1 MVASEPLWG
10 HFLKELPLGS
20 SFKRWAEIL
29 KSSDFTHPRV
39 ALMPPLRLRTPVRCA
54 TIVSVMLDIRFIREN
69 AEAVQENA
77 RRKNYNVDIARL
89 ITLDDQ
95 RRELSVRADELR
107 ERRNANAAKMKG
119 GKPEQSLI
127 DEGKAIKTEL
137 AELEDSFGLLE
148 EDVLKLQKAVP
159 NMALEDVPV
168 GASEDE
174 NIVAKVVGEPTTF
187 DFEPR
192 NHWQIAEQRDW
203 IDKERAAKV
212 AGSRFAYIKGDLVKL
227 QFAIIQYV
235 INSLSD
241 ETVLA
246 KIAQNAGL
254 EGVST
259 KPFTPVLP
267 PLVIRTE
274 LYDAMDR
281 LEPRDDRYKLED
293 DDLWLQGSAEHVMGS
308 MHAGE
313 MLSEEQL
320 PLRYLG
326 YATSFRRE
334 AGTYGKDMEGILRM
348 HQFDKLEMESFTT
361 GENGL
366 KEHLLMVAIQEYLLA
381 SLGIPYRVIQKCTA
395 DIGKPD
401 ARGID
406 MEAWL
411 PGQDQY
417 RETHTADY
425 MTDYQ
430 SRRLQTRVRRAEGA
444 PELVHTN
451 DATAFALGR
460 AMIAIIEN
468 NQHSDGTV
476 TIPEALRPYMGG
488 RDVL

>member
-1 MVASEPLWG
+1 
-10 HFLKELPLGS
+10 
-20 SFKRWAEIL
+20 
-29 KSSDFTHPRV
+29 
-39 ALMPPLRLRTPVRCA
+39 
-54 TIVSVMLDIRFIREN
+54 MLDIRFIREN
-69 AEAVQENA
+69 ADAVQENA
-77 RRKNYNVDIARL
+77 RRKNYDVDIAHL
-89 ITLDDQ
+89 IQLDDN
-95 RRELSVRADELR
+95 RRDISAKADELR

-119 GKPEQSLI
+119 VQGKPDQSII

-137 AELEDSFGLLE
+137 AELEETLGAVEQEAL
-148 EDVLKLQKAVP
+148 VLQKKVP

-174 NIVAKVVGEPTTF
+174 NIIAKEVGEPTKF
-187 DFEPR
+187 DFAVR

-203 IDKERAAKV
+203 IDKERAAKI
-212 AGSRFAYIKGDLVKL
+212 AGSRFAYLKGDIVKL
-227 QFAIIQYV
+227 QFAIVQFV
-235 INSLSD
+235 LDSLTSE
-241 ETVLA
+241 ETLA
-246 KIAQNAGL
+246 GIAKNAGL
-254 EGVST
+254 ENISL

-267 PLVIRTE
+267 PLMIRTGI
-274 LYDAMDR
+274 YDAMDR
-281 LEPRDDRYKLED
+281 LEPADDRYKLED

-308 MHAGE
+308 MYAQE
-313 MLSEEQL
+313 IL
-320 PLRYLG
+320 PESALPIRYLG

-366 KEHLLMVAIQEYLLA
+366 NEHLLFVAVQEYLLA
-381 SLGIPYRVIQKCTA
+381 SLGLPYRVIQKCTA
-395 DIGKPD
+395 DIGKPN

-430 SRRLQTRVRRAEGA
+430 TRRLQTRVRREDGTL
-444 PELVHTN
+444 ELAHTN

-468 NQHSDGTV
+468 YQNEDGTV
-476 TIPEALRPYMGG
+476 TVPEVLRGYLGG
-488 RDVL
+488 RELL

>member
-1 MVASEPLWG
+1 
-10 HFLKELPLGS
+10 
-20 SFKRWAEIL
+20 
-29 KSSDFTHPRV
+29 
-39 ALMPPLRLRTPVRCA
+39 
-54 TIVSVMLDIRFIREN
+54 MLDIRFIRDN

-77 RRKNYNVDIARL
+77 TRKNYSVDIAKL
-89 ITLDDQ
+89 LTLDDQ
-95 RRELSVRADELR
+95 RRELSLRADELR

-119 GKPEQSLI
+119 ASGKPDQAII
-127 DEGKAIKTEL
+127 DEGKAIKIEL
-137 AELEDSFGLLE
+137 AELEESLNLVSE
-148 EDVLKLQKAVP
+148 EALALQKKVP
-159 NMALEDVPV
+159 NMAAADVPV

-174 NIVAKVVGEPTTF
+174 NVVAKVVGEPTKFSFT
-187 DFEPR
+187 PR
-192 NHWQIAEQRDW
+192 NHYEIAEQRDW

-227 QFAIIQYV
+227 QFAIIQFV

-241 ETVLA
+241 SETIE
-246 KIAQNAGL
+246 KIAKGAGL
-254 EGVST
+254 EGIST
-259 KPFTPVLP
+259 KPFTPILP
-267 PLVIRTE
+267 PLMIRTE

-308 MHAGE
+308 MHANE
-313 MLSEEQL
+313 ILSESQL

-361 GENGL
+361 AADGL
-366 KEHLLMVAIQEYLLA
+366 KEHLLMVAIQEYLL
-381 SLGIPYRVIQKCTA
+381 SQLELPYQVIQKCTA
-395 DIGKPD
+395 DIGKPN

-411 PGQDQY
+411 PGQNQY

-430 SRRLQTRVRRAEGA
+430 ARRLQTRVRREDGTL
-444 PELVHTN
+444 ELIHTN

-468 NQHSDGTV
+468 GQQEDGTV
-476 TIPEALRPYMGG
+476 TIPTVLRPYLGG
-488 RDVL
+488 KETL